1 MSRRLALIALV
12 AAVALAAA
20 GVAIAHGIGAPAKT
34 DVVSADIIN
43 ATRQTTRERT
53 CTGADG
59 SYRFAYDLFKGPV
72 SNSPGGRLDGDGYLR
87 LMSRVNTATGNGT
100 AYGDLFIRG
109 TSGDVK
115 ARARI
120 FAAVTGKTTLSGA
133 LIGGV
138 PGQGKLIGTFTATL
152 SSDWTSLSGKI
163 GKDATSAA
171 VIQTGSCPDQQ
182 NGQENGNKG

>member
-1 MSRRLALIALV
+1 M
-12 AAVALAAA
+12 
-20 GVAIAHGIGAPAKT
+20 AIAHDIGAPAKT
-34 DVVSADIIN
+34 DVVSADIVN
-43 ATRQTTRERT
+43 ATRQSTRERT

-59 SYRFAYDLFKGPV
+59 TYRFGYDVFKGPV
-72 SNSPGGRLDGDGYLR
+72 SNSGGRLDGDGYLR
-87 LMSRVNTATGNGT
+87 LISRVNTTTGNGT

-120 FAAVTGKTTLSGA
+120 FAAVTGNATLSGA
-133 LIGGV
+133 LIGRV
-138 PGQGKLIGTFTATL
+138 PGEGKLIGTCTASLTNNWATL
-152 SSDWTSLSGKI
+152 TGKI

-182 NGQENGNKG
+182 KGKENGDND